1 MIRAEVKPELL
12 RWARERAGMA
22 IGDLLA
28 KFPKLESWERTEES
42 PTLKQLESF
51 ARATR
56 VPIGFLFLSRPP
68 EEAIPIPDYRT
79 VANKRVRRP
88 SPDLLETI
96 YLCQQRQA
104 WYREFART
112 AGGQALG
119 FVGSI
124 RIGTPPEEAAADLRR
139 ALGIDLDARAAMP
152 TWTDALRRFIEQ
164 ADELGVLVMSSGVV
178 LNNNRRK
185 LDPEEFRGFALVDD
199 LAPLVFINGADTK
212 SAQMFTLA
220 HELAHLWLGQSA
232 LSDAGAAAIPSHQTE
247 GWCNRVAVELLVPLE
262 VLRLELGNKRLP
274 VKELL
279 DQLVPRLTR
288 RFKVSSL
295 VILRRLHDAGRLRRS
310 ELNAAYEAELKRLR
324 ELPRSAG
331 GDFYLTQAARASKR
345 FVRALVV
352 STVEGNTLYR
362 DALRMLGMT
371 KVTTFHE
378 LGRSLDVL

>member
-352 STVEGNTLYR
+352 S
-362 DALRMLGMT
+362 AC
-371 KVTTFHE
+371 
-378 LGRSLDVL
+378 SA